1 MSKFQHDVMLRIVK
15 LLDVALV
22 TLPFAACWFWY
33 YVNGIQTP
41 LSWVGNGAV
50 LLFYAVLFVV
60 LGRIYDAFQISMQ
73 HISELVYSQVLAAMA
88 ADGLLYI
95 VICLISAKV
104 CNLLPGI
111 AAIAGQIVIV
121 VLWSMLAHRGYFAV
135 FPPQSTAVIFEVCP
149 GMGKT
154 VQEDEFIQR

>member
-33 YVNGIQTP
+33 YINGIRTP

-60 LGRIYDAFQISMQ
+60 LGKIYDAFQISMQ
-73 HISELVYSQVLAAMA
+73 HISDGNRSATFTVPYSTTVILYVRVAAA
-88 ADGLLYI
+88 
-95 VICLISAKV
+95 
-104 CNLLPGI
+104 
-111 AAIAGQIVIV
+111 Q
-121 VLWSMLAHRGYFAV
+121 
-135 FPPQSTAVIFEVCP
+135 
-149 GMGKT
+149 
-154 VQEDEFIQR
+154 